1 MEHFKKV
8 PSERFLKLML
18 IDGCFTLEIFRPA
31 IETLGDY
38 HSDDLIFGN
47 HGKLYIWPF
56 IRQDMLLLENQL
68 PMLVLDKL
76 LAINYKMVRSAN
88 QLYDAGVIIKTS
100 ENSHFNYDHHNISF
114 EGGVLRLP
122 IFIIDENTESTFLNM
137 IAFERCHVGAGSDMT
152 TFVRFMSNLIHSAG
166 DINVQGSQ
174 GVIRITFGSVQDA
187 ADLFDT
193 TSKNLTLDASNR
205 LARILD
211 DVNCIQ
217 RSAILPRQQE
227 AENSVLSHVPY

>member
-1 MEHFKKV
+1 MWQ
-8 PSERFLKLML
+8 SDNERFLKLML

-31 IETLGDY
+31 IETPGDY

-76 LAINYKMVRSAN
+76 LAISKSRDDVTSSNLLHVDYKMVRSAN

-152 TFVRFMSNLIHSAG
+152 TFVRFMSNLIHRAG

-211 DVNCIQ
+211 DVNW
-217 RSAILPRQQE
+217 
-227 AENSVLSHVPY
+227 Y